1 VNPDFYERLDLRM
14 RRLETELSGL
24 RAEIDTA
31 RGAAF
36 VPPAP
41 KQIPAVAPAVEAP
54 PPQPVAAPQ
63 PAPAAEPFFTP
74 DGRGRYQEAFRTP
87 LPAGLG
93 AAPPKPKASLEAALA
108 GRGMQLV
115 GLLLVLLAAGY
126 FLDVAFTHGWIPPSA
141 RLALGLIVGSVLM
154 LFAARRIAPELTFL
168 AEGLIGLGAGIDY
181 LSLWASVAVFP
192 SLHVPRAAAFGAM
205 VVVTAVL
212 ALLATRRRSQ
222 RLALM
227 GSFGGFLTPLL
238 LAGDRTDHALL
249 ASYLLIL
256 TATMLAVG
264 IRSSFRFVE
273 WLTFVAVLCYGPAFA
288 IDRPH
293 HWNDLACTIVG
304 ALFFATFALAATL
317 GAVHDRKASA
327 ARLTLLALDT
337 AAFGL
342 VLLLIYSQRQ
352 SVLGLSLLVFAAIL
366 IATARFIPLPYPLG
380 FAYFYLGLSAATLA
394 LPALFHAMS
403 LLDVFTVE
411 AALLVLI
418 ATRTGHRWV
427 AVAGALIF
435 AWTGL
440 ALLGLAASNPPQ
452 HNIVNDLAVGVAVYV
467 AALAFALSRLDTAS
481 PGERTL
487 RGWRVTGIVAINLV
501 ALTGLSRECVD
512 LFGGPKGLD
521 DLTSQAQ
528 FGLSAVWTVYATA
541 LFAIGMARQDGLL
554 RWLGII
560 LFACA
565 IVKVLAVDLASL
577 DVTYRILSSLGLGVV
592 LIAVSA
598 WYQRAMVRQKAAG
611 TEA

>member
-1 VNPDFYERLDLRM
+1 MNPDFYERLDLRM

-36 VPPAP
+36 VPPVP
-41 KQIPAVAPAVEAP
+41 KQIPAVAPAVEA
-54 PPQPVAAPQ
+54 PQPVAAPQ

-74 DGRGRYQEAFRTP
+74 DGRGRYQEAFGTR

-126 FLDVAFTHGWIPPSA
+126 FLDVAF
-141 RLALGLIVGSVLM
+141 ALGLIVGSGLM
-154 LFAARRIAPELTFL
+154 LFAARRIGPELTFL

-440 ALLGLAASNPPQ
+440 AFLGLAASTPPQ